1 MQLLG
6 VVFPCSDPEG
16 LAEWYVD
23 TLGSTDLPVAFVEGE
38 AHPHH
43 FALHVADLAEW
54 RTRLSVPLLRDEG
67 GFDEFDF
74 SDWGGARAIYFAD
87 PEGNIVELIARPVAR
102 PELALAE
109 VGLPVADV
117 GAAVA
122 ALETELDLPH
132 YDGDR
137 ETFSAVGDDGGLLIV
152 VSVGRGWFPV
162 RTPAGPAPLAIT
174 IAGAG
179 TQAIAIPGSG
189 HRVASI

>member
-1 MQLLG
+1 MLLG
-6 VVFPCSDPEG
+6 ATFPCSDPKG
-16 LAEWYVD
+16 LADWYVD
-23 TLGSTDLPVAFVEGE
+23 TLRSTDLPIAFVEGE

-43 FALHVADLAEW
+43 FALHVGDLGEW

-102 PELALAE
+102 PELSLAE
-109 VGLPVADV
+109 VGLPVTDV
-117 GAAVA
+117 AAAVA

-137 ETFSAVGDDGGLLIV
+137 QTFSAVGDDGGLLIV
-152 VSVGRGWFPV
+152 VSVGRGWFPIGK
-162 RTPAGPAPLAIT
+162 PAGPSPIAVT
-174 IAGAG
+174 IAGPG
-179 TQAIAIPGSG
+179 TPTVEVPGSK
-189 HRVASI
+189 HVVTTI